1 VKDVVLT
8 KNLGYLQL
16 DTAGLTAAIG
26 PTSYNMG
33 TWETISGTTNIFVMR
48 EEIDVAGL
56 TAMEL
61 TFFPLA
67 GDVQRG
73 PTAMGLAY
81 ATQGSITEFIFVT
94 AAPIQIN
101 LIPVDMLYNLIGQGD
116 LGDTEFQNVIWGQAW
131 TWAFNASVPSN
142 FALPVNTTLMGSGEP
157 TNGDRLYVYRVVS
170 TVGYVPTP
178 GSFAELPSARLLI
191 SGQLKEE
198 QEFQQIMRMRR
209 TYELQQTYDED

>member
-1 VKDVVLT
+1 MKEVVLT

-16 DTAGLTAAIG
+16 DTANVTAAIG
-26 PTSYNMG
+26 PTTYGMG
-33 TWETISGTTNIFVMR
+33 QWETTTLTNVFVMK

-56 TAMEL
+56 TAQEL

-73 PTAMGLAY
+73 PTALGLAY
-81 ATQGSITEFIFVT
+81 QTGGVITEWIYVT
-94 AAPIQIN
+94 AAPIDFRVN
-101 LIPVDMLYNLIGQGD
+101 NATMLYNLVGQGSTC
-116 LGDTEFQNVIWGQAW
+116 DTEFQNVIWGQAW

-142 FALPVNTTLMGSGEP
+142 FALPVNTTMMGSGEP

-170 TVGYVPTP
+170 TLGFTPAP
-178 GSFAELPSARLLI
+178 GSFAELPSVRLLI

-209 TYELQQTYDED
+209 SYELQQLFDED